1 MIRVYYICLT
11 DCVLS
16 GSAGAV
22 NARRDGPLV
31 LSCEGV
37 APVSWTSYTSEAEE
51 FTTAVN
57 NAGEVRSWL
66 LYRSVTNS
74 DSYIRCSTGNGSCI
88 EYSVTVFSKC
98 NPGDSCLACQSAI

>member
-1 MIRVYYICLT
+1 MIRVYCICLT

-37 APVSWTSYTSEAEE
+37 APVSWTSYTTVSEAEV
-51 FTTAVN
+51 FTTVVN
-57 NAGEVRSWL
+57 NAGEARSWL

-74 DSYIRCSTGNGSCI
+74 HSYITCSTGNGSCTD
-88 EYSVTVFSKC
+88 YSVTVFSEC
-98 NPGDSCLACQSAI
+98 NLGIVA